1 MRVVRK
7 IQVYSVSKRPNDSYK
22 MCNNV
27 TRNGSVWLK
36 ILMSLLQDDP
46 RASRGQVDKTTVRPL
61 DIIQFLS
68 GTFLRIIRI
77 FPDIWTFP
85 VKRPY
90 CRKAISVKTNRCTKF
105 NKRYL
110 TKRCMNFFSNVTI
123 SFLDK
128 PIKQHCFTD
137 NAIFITICICS
148 TILFNSI
155 LVSDWNLSENSSCT
169 CYVHASGY
177 ALSPREMQKK

>member
-22 MCNNV
+22 MYNNV

-36 ILMSLLQDDP
+36 ILMSLSQDDLK
-46 RASRGQVDKTTVRPL
+46 ASRGQIDKIRPL

-68 GTFLRIIRI
+68 ETFLRIIRI

-110 TKRCMNFFSNVTI
+110 TKRCMNFFSNVII

-128 PIKQHCFTD
+128 PIKQYCFTD

-177 ALSPREMQKK
+177 APSPREMQKK